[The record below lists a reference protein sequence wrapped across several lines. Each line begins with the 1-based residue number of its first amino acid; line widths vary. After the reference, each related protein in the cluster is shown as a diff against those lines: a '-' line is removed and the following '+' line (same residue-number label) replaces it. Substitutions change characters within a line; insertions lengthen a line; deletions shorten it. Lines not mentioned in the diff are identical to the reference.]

1 MRERRRG
8 RQAKCPAAVS
18 EKTRLPAAFCEF
30 GRVLRNIVLVGFMG
44 CGKSSVGRRLAGL
57 TGHRFLDTDELIVEK
72 CGQPISEIFAT
83 KGEAAFRDLET
94 AELRELR
101 GVCGIIL
108 ATGGGIVLRE
118 ENQAILRELGAVAWL
133 DASPDLLFERVS
145 RNQKRPLLQTEN
157 PRRTFDALLESRRSI
172 YESAADF
179 RVDSTGLG
187 HDETAQLVLEE
198 CRRFEAGR
206 IRG

>member
-1 MRERRRG
+1 
-8 RQAKCPAAVS
+8 
-18 EKTRLPAAFCEF
+18 
-30 GRVLRNIVLVGFMG
+30 MG

-72 CGQPISEIFAT
+72 KGQPINELFAAQ
-83 KGEAAFRDLET
+83 GEDVFRDLET
-94 AELRELR
+94 AELTSLQ
-101 GVCGIIL
+101 GICGIIL

-118 ENQAILRELGAVAWL
+118 ENRHALQDIGVVAWL

-157 PRRTFDALLESRRSI
+157 PRQTFDRLLEARRSI
-172 YESAADF
+172 YEAAADF
-179 RVDSTGLG
+179 RIDSTDLS
-187 HDETAQLVLEE
+187 HDEAAQAI
-198 CRRFEAGR
+198 FEASRRTEARR